1 MVARRWPAC
10 ISDSGG
16 RPRVRIQHKG
26 KIVFNE
32 TLNVKIDTKSG
43 LAEAVRLRDEVK
55 HRLALGLAINEQQDS
70 EKHIFWEAAQEY
82 MNQLSGQLSTHLDY
96 ESAINSWWM
105 PVLANCFVEDI
116 TTKDIRK
123 VLNAKSVSA
132 KRKRNVLIPLRGI
145 FDYLDIRPNPAHFKI
160 KKTEQPAV
168 IERYLPDE
176 RSALLSALEGEN
188 RVYFA
193 LLFGC
198 GFRPAGEPLG
208 LHWTD
213 YNDGMLHVHQTVVR
227 RKLKAT
233 TKTYVARKVVV
244 PEWVKPILENHPTRF
259 EGGPIFVN
267 SRGSFYK
274 DSDKFNQVWRLAHEA
289 TGIRYRIPYV
299 CRHTRAAELLSTGVE
314 PVEAAKQLGHSLEM
328 FNRIYSE
335 FIEAYCQGKDPAR
348 FNGLAPSIEK
358 LPKSS
363 QTGKVIAI
371 KCN

>member
-1 MVARRWPAC
+1 MVARRWPTC
-10 ISDSGG
+10 ISDSNG
-16 RPRVRIQHKG
+16 RPRIRIENRG
-26 KIVFNE
+26 RVVFDR
-32 TLNVKIDTKSG
+32 TLDVNIDTKSG
-43 LAEAVRLRDEVK
+43 LAAAVRLRDSVK
-55 HRLALGLAINEQQDS
+55 SRLALGLAVTEQSHNEQ
-70 EKHIFWEAAQEY
+70 HVFAEAAQEY

-105 PVLANCFVEDI
+105 PEFGNSIVQDI

-123 VLNAKSVSA
+123 VLNARTVTA

-145 FDYLDIRPNPAHFKI
+145 FDYLDIRPNPADFKI
-160 KKTEQPAV
+160 KKTEQAKV

-198 GFRPAGEPLG
+198 GFRPSGEPLG
-208 LHWTD
+208 LHWPD
-213 YNDGMLHVHQTVVR
+213 YDGHTLSVHQTIVR
-227 RKLKAT
+227 RKLKPT

-244 PEWVKPILENHPTRF
+244 PEWLKPILENHPTRF
-259 EGGPIFVN
+259 EKGPLFIN
-267 SRGSFYK
+267 SLGTVYK
-274 DSDKFNQVWRLAHEA
+274 DSDKFNQAWKLAHQA

-358 LPKSS
+358 LPKNS